1 MNLKYIVV
9 LAVLVITVG
18 CSNAKS
24 ATEADFGNSR
34 ASLVDAQSA
43 NPAAHANPS
52 SAAVTGID
60 PDYANAVIQALRE
73 DVSKP
78 EEVQDP
84 LAIRVIGQGGN

>member
-1 MNLKYIVV
+1 MNPKYMLV
-9 LAVLVITVG
+9 LAVLVVSAG

-52 SAAVTGID
+52 SEAVTGVD
-60 PDYANAVIQALRE
+60 PDYANAVIQAMRE

>member
-1 MNLKYIVV
+1 MNPKCMLV
-9 LAVLVITVG
+9 LAVLVVSVG

-24 ATEADFGNSR
+24 ATEADVGNSR

-52 SAAVTGID
+52 TEPVTGVD
-60 PDYANAVIQALRE
+60 PDYANAVIQAMRE